1 MKTIKR
7 KGITFQIDKEDEDNF
22 IFYITEVKGITD
34 EDFLNRWLEYL
45 TKEEVEDIEWHIND
59 GHYDYIPKM
68 ISDIEKLK
76 DKWSE
81 HPEDFEAL
89 VKYIIN

>member
-22 IFYITEVKGITD
+22 IFYITKVKGITD
-34 EDFLNRWLEYL
+34 EDFLDRWLEYL
-45 TKEEVEDIEWHIND
+45 TKEQVEDIEWHIND
-59 GHYDYIPKM
+59 GEFDYIPKI

-81 HPEDFEAL
+81 HPEDFKAL
-89 VKYIIN
+89 LKYIVD